1 MARPKAERPVPPP
14 ACRRP
19 LAVGG
24 LGLAATAYVGVDYL
38 LSRTSPSLH
47 GRLRPAIWAALALAT
62 AARAPFY
69 RRWDAEIRAAPWFL
83 AAMLL
88 MFAALLCEAISVR
101 FVSSVLGLRWHR
113 STAPLPD
120 TGQWLL
126 LALNER
132 LPRTVV
138 DLLRAHIISLHHYLM
153 LFIMLGFSALFDCIK
168 GPGLGIGTRYMFVMA
183 VGRFLRTI
191 TFVSTILPSAR
202 PWCAAGRYK
211 IPDHPHA
218 WAQKYYAPYASDPRA
233 IRRVILV
240 DMPYATVQNYTDHYR
255 PDWAYM
261 SFLIDILRPSAGEG
275 PSWYHLVNK
284 AGGGCNDLM
293 YSGHMFV
300 AVLTAMAWTEAYGGW
315 ISVVIWF
322 LVLHSAQR
330 EIRERYHYSADCIV
344 AIYVGILLWRVTGFI
359 WSTRDSDQARR
370 LSKLDEVQNRLFH
383 AAKDSDMDEIR
394 GLLNEVELA
403 GQSKNTFSQGVIL
416 CFAAFM
422 ITFTLLFVLLAFSL
436 TSNG

>member
-1 MARPKAERPVPPP
+1 MPRPKAERPVPPP
-14 ACRRP
+14 ACRRS
-19 LAVGG
+19 LAAGG
-24 LGLAATAYVGVDYL
+24 LGLAAAAYVGVDY

-47 GRLRPAIWAALALAT
+47 GRLQPAIWAALALAT

-83 AAMLL
+83 AAMIF

-138 DLLRAHIISLHHYLM
+138 YLLRAHIISLHHYLM
-153 LFIMLGFSALFDCIK
+153 LFIMLGFSAFFDCIK
-168 GPGLGIGTRYMFVMA
+168 GPGLGIGTRYMFAMA

-202 PWCAAGRYK
+202 PWCAAARYK

-240 DMPYATVQNYTDHYR
+240 DMPYAIVQNYSDHYR
-255 PDWAYM
+255 PDWAHM

-284 AGGGCNDLM
+284 AGGGCNDLI

-315 ISVVIWF
+315 ISVGIWF

-330 EIRERYHYSADCIV
+330 EIRERYHYSADCVV

-370 LSKLDEVQNRLFH
+370 LAKLDEVQNRLFH
-383 AAKDSDMDEIR
+383 AAKDSDIDEIR
-394 GLLNEVELA
+394 GLLNEVEMA
-403 GQSKNTFSQGVIL
+403 GQPKKTFSQGVIL
-416 CFAAFM
+416 SFAAFM
-422 ITFTLLFVLLAFSL
+422 ITFTLLFALLAFSL

>member
-1 MARPKAERPVPPP
+1 MPRPKAERPVPPP
-14 ACRRP
+14 ACRRS
-19 LAVGG
+19 LAAGG
-24 LGLAATAYVGVDYL
+24 LGLAAAAYVGVDY

-47 GRLRPAIWAALALAT
+47 GRLQPAIWAALALAT

-83 AAMLL
+83 AAMIF

-138 DLLRAHIISLHHYLM
+138 YLLRAHIISLHHYLM
-153 LFIMLGFSALFDCIK
+153 LFIMLGFSAFFDCIK
-168 GPGLGIGTRYMFVMA
+168 GPGLGIGTRYMFAMA

-202 PWCAAGRYK
+202 PWCAAARYK

-240 DMPYATVQNYTDHYR
+240 DMPY
-255 PDWAYM
+255 
-261 SFLIDILRPSAGEG
+261 DILRPSAGEG

-284 AGGGCNDLM
+284 AGGGCNDLI

-315 ISVVIWF
+315 ISVGIWF

-330 EIRERYHYSADCIV
+330 EIRERYHYSADCVV

-370 LSKLDEVQNRLFH
+370 LAKLDEVQNRLFH
-383 AAKDSDMDEIR
+383 AAKDSDIDEIR
-394 GLLNEVELA
+394 GLLNEVEMA
-403 GQSKNTFSQGVIL
+403 GQPKKTFSQGVIL
-416 CFAAFM
+416 SFAAFM
-422 ITFTLLFVLLAFSL
+422 ITFTLLFALLAFSL